1 MRYYDHL
8 ATYQRNG
15 FEVIVDKTWEDVAI
29 RDCFDDS
36 CYDIRDMEQKVES
49 GELDWFMLRVRVLFE
64 GHEFGSA
71 YLGGCM
77 YEDAKEVLTDGTAE
91 DLIWEAMIQ
100 AKEEVQRLSHKLW
113 ALQMEMEYADAQPV
127 E

>member
-8 ATYQRNG
+8 ATYERKG
-15 FEVIVDKTWEDVAI
+15 FEVIVDKTWEDIAI

-71 YLGGCM
+71 CLGGCM
-77 YEDAKEVLTDGTAE
+77 YEDPKEVLTDGTAE
-91 DLIWEAMIQ
+91 DLIWEAMIE
-100 AKEEVQRLSHKLW
+100 AKEEVQRLAGKLW
-113 ALQMEMEYADAQPV
+113 ALQMEMEYADAQPA

>member
-8 ATYQRNG
+8 ATYERKG

-36 CYDIRDMEQKVES
+36 CYDIREMEDKVER
-49 GELDWFMLRVRVLFE
+49 GVLDWFMLRVRVLLD
-64 GHEFGSA
+64 GHEMGSA
-71 YLGGCM
+71 CLGGCM

-91 DLIWEAMIQ
+91 DLIWEAMLQ
-100 AKEEVQRLSHKLW
+100 AKEAVWPLMRKLQ
-113 ALQMEMEYADAQPV
+113 AINEELEQDAING
-127 E
+127 